1 MWRTSWMS
9 REVIVLPAFIGL
21 VGAWWL
27 SLWAGV
33 SGPWAQALPLLVVAG
48 ALLLWS
54 LKTLGVSPG
63 AILSRFGGSKTPVR
77 VIEN

>member
-1 MWRTSWMS
+1 MS
-9 REVIVLPAFIGL
+9 AKRKVAAV
-21 VGAWWL
+21 VGAVSLIYLFVPEPTDLIPLIGWL
-27 SLWAGV
+27 DEGM
-33 SGPWAQALPLLVVAG
+33 AG

-54 LKTLGVSPG
+54 LKTLGVSPS

>member
-1 MWRTSWMS
+1 MFAKRK
-9 REVIVLPAFIGL
+9 VAAV
-21 VGAWWL
+21 VGAVSLIYLFVPEPTDLIPIIGWL
-27 SLWAGV
+27 DEGM
-33 SGPWAQALPLLVVAG
+33 AG

>member
-1 MWRTSWMS
+1 MS
-9 REVIVLPAFIGL
+9 AKRKFAAV
-21 VGAWWL
+21 VGAVSLVYLFVPEPTDLIPIIGWL
-27 SLWAGV
+27 DEGM
-33 SGPWAQALPLLVVAG
+33 AG

>member
-1 MWRTSWMS
+1 MS
-9 REVIVLPAFIGL
+9 AKRKLAAAVGTVSLIYLFVPEPTDLIPIIG
-21 VGAWWL
+21 WL
-27 SLWAGV
+27 DEGM
-33 SGPWAQALPLLVVAG
+33 AG

-54 LKTLGVSPG
+54 LKTLGVSPS

>member
-1 MWRTSWMS
+1 MS
-9 REVIVLPAFIGL
+9 AKRKVAAV
-21 VGAWWL
+21 VGAVSLIYLFVPEPTDLIPIIGWL
-27 SLWAGV
+27 DEGM
-33 SGPWAQALPLLVVAG
+33 AG

>member
-1 MWRTSWMS
+1 MS
-9 REVIVLPAFIGL
+9 AKRKVAAV
-21 VGAWWL
+21 VGAVSLVYLFVPEPTDLIPIIGWL
-27 SLWAGV
+27 DEGM
-33 SGPWAQALPLLVVAG
+33 AG